1 MEGSGVDQSA
11 VSGFACLSFALPLC
25 GLCGLRLV
33 FVRQPQINVPSCDS
47 SFLLSALLHFGPSLT
62 FPLSVFRRRS
72 SLSVSSPVRP
82 LPFPSRVHPS
92 ISLPLSRHVRRP
104 FLVLS
109 AAFPFQ
115 AIQQH
120 CQKASVEREREKE
133 GELKLDGVE
142 RPEKKTSGRT
152 DKLANHPCL
161 GLRSSPFVCSA
172 ARALVRLRAIKVR
185 V

>member
-25 GLCGLRLV
+25 GLCGLRSV

-47 SFLLSALLHFGPSLT
+47 SFLFSALLHFSPSLT

-120 CQKASVEREREKE
+120 CQKASAERERRRASSNLMGLNDRKRKRA
-133 GELKLDGVE
+133 G
-142 RPEKKTSGRT
+142 GRT
-152 DKLANHPCL
+152 SWRIIHVWVCDP
-161 GLRSSPFVCSA
+161 LRSF
-172 ARALVRLRAIKVR
+172 VRLRERSFV
-185 V
+185 